1 MQPPNSPLFP
11 PQKLTLSSVA
21 GLTGDEVL
29 RSLTP
34 TYIPLLPD
42 RPLAQTS
49 TIQIYIIP
57 AEEKLFVQ
65 GFDTNEYSERPPT
78 LLRGCLCLR
87 VLKPSKIKSISV
99 LFKGQQRTDWPEG
112 IPPKK
117 NTFVECNDVSNHTW
131 PFYQS
136 ASAITP
142 NNGAD
147 YFRELPKSDCDDVSI
162 LALSETVTRSASP
175 SVSRNSSSTG
185 LSTSTSSNFLSSG
198 SGNFLSRALSP
209 SGILRKAATSP
220 ANDSLTVPFTDLTS
234 MASTDDPNKPGY
246 FAPGDY
252 FYNFEHPLHP
262 SIPETCSVTFGACH
276 YWLEASIIRIGTF
289 KSNITARMPIE
300 IVRAPSDENHEEN
313 EPIVINRDWEDQLRY
328 DIVIGAKSTVLNSY
342 LPLAFRF
349 VPLWGKVQLH
359 RIRVYLSENLEYY
372 CNNKKVHRLE
382 PSKKYLLLE
391 HKAQKGKSLL
401 SDATDEEDVLPKEL
415 EFQVF
420 IPKVINRK
428 SNHEIHPDT
437 SFENIQAHHWIKIC
451 LRISRMDPEKP
462 EKRKHYEI
470 SIDSPIH
477 ILSHLAAHGNTLL
490 PAYDNVTQV
499 EGEYLTTPPMS
510 PEVEP
515 VGYTVPN
522 VANNLANNFSPIAGN
537 SANNFTNSFIPHL
550 IPGNTSS
557 NFNGIESHLDGV
569 LESPH
574 FDRIHSLANNDE
586 PISRDGDMHLD
597 SNLFKPEANQ
607 NPIMSS
613 PQAVPHPGTFSPIQP
628 AIQGSPSFTPIPRPI
643 HLLRKPSNNPPP
655 FGADLSAPGL
665 DSAPPPAYEEE
676 DPGSLSPL
684 RIDDSAERTTSHT
697 SVVSNHETP
706 IRLMLNRQLR
716 TSEELI
722 NGQLPLDNP
731 ALAEPLELID
741 NLVDTLDVY
750 QAQDL
755 VSETDVGDSSYTTD
769 ETHSPNAGPASPHAG
784 PASPHAGP
792 ASPQIYHPATKSSLQ
807 LPSAFVDDEDI
818 TDCPT
823 SLINPPQASGSRA
836 LSPIRRNLRSRRSSE
851 ADFSPSERNLRS
863 LHRSE
868 RSSISSLSSSV
879 ADAHVDQTIPLLS
892 LLTATLSSVSETNLP
907 LEHGNGSQTSLLY
920 DLSVRRAGS
929 VHFTKLHAILDNGDL
944 ADGSLAVSDKLLQL
958 RNPRITKHYQDEKY
972 DELFLKGD
980 GGNGSG
986 SRVVGSTFKSSGAE
1000 PESAGPDSPATID
1013 SLKSNSMRHKS
1024 FGVTDLSNDLDS
1036 YKSGSST
1043 ECETVLQDDTP
1054 KTASNH
1060 IKSSSNVPGFNYDFI
1075 I

>member
-34 TYIPLLPD
+34 AYIPLLPD
-42 RPLAQTS
+42 KPLAHTS
-49 TIQIYIIP
+49 SIQIYIIP
-57 AEEKLFVQ
+57 AEETLFVQ

-117 NTFVECNDVSNHTW
+117 NTFVEVNDVSNHTW
-131 PFYQS
+131 PFYHS

-147 YFRELPKSDCDDVSI
+147 YFRELPKSDCDDVSH
-162 LALSETVTRSASP
+162 LTLSETITRSASP
-175 SVSRNSSSTG
+175 SISRTSSFTV
-185 LSTSTSSNFLSSG
+185 LSTSTSSNFLSAG

-234 MASTDDPNKPGY
+234 MASTDDPNRPGY

-262 SIPETCSVTFGACH
+262 SVPETCSVTFGACH

-289 KSNITARMPIE
+289 KSNITARLPIE

-372 CNNKKVHRLE
+372 CNDKKVHRME
-382 PSKKYLLLE
+382 PPKKYLLLE

-401 SDATDEEDVLPKEL
+401 SDDTDEDDVLPKEL

-420 IPKVINRK
+420 IPKVVNRK

-462 EKRKHYEI
+462 ETRKHYEI

-515 VGYTVPN
+515 VGYTVSN
-522 VANNLANNFSPIAGN
+522 LANNLANNFSPIAGSSSNN
-537 SANNFTNSFIPHL
+537 SANNFTNSYIPHL
-550 IPGNTSS
+550 IPGNITSS
-557 NFNGIESHLDGV
+557 FNGIESHLDGV
-569 LESPH
+569 LECPH

-586 PISRDGDMHLD
+586 PIARDGDMHLD
-597 SNLFKPEANQ
+597 SNLYKPEENQ
-607 NPIMSS
+607 NPNMSS
-613 PQAVPHPGTFSPIQP
+613 PQAVPHPGTFSPIQS
-628 AIQGSPSFTPIPRPI
+628 AIPGSPSFTPILRPI
-643 HLLRKPSNNPPP
+643 HLLRKPSINPPP

-684 RIDDSAERTTSHT
+684 RIDDSAERTNSHT
-697 SVVSNHETP
+697 STASTASNHETP

-722 NGQLPLDNP
+722 NGQHLLDNLPL
-731 ALAEPLELID
+731 AETLELID
-741 NLVDTLDVY
+741 NLVDTLEEY

-769 ETHSPNAGPASPHAG
+769 DTNIHSLHAE
-784 PASPHAGP
+784 P
-792 ASPQIYHPATKSSLQ
+792 ASPQIYHPAPKSSLQ
-807 LPSAFVDDEDI
+807 LPSVFVDEEDI
-818 TDCPT
+818 TDCPI
-823 SLINPPQASGSRA
+823 SPINPTQAMGESGSRA
-836 LSPIRRNLRSRRSSE
+836 LSPLRRNLRSRRSSE
-851 ADFSPSERNLRS
+851 GDFSPSERKLRS

-868 RSSISSLSSSV
+868 RSSISSLGSSIV
-879 ADAHVDQTIPLLS
+879 DAHVDQTIPLLS
-892 LLTATLSSVSETNLP
+892 LSTSTLSTVSDTNLP
-907 LEHGNGSQTSLLY
+907 LENRNGSQTSLLY

-929 VHFTKLHAILDNGDL
+929 IHFTKLHAILDNGDL
-944 ADGSLAVSDKLLQL
+944 AEGALAVSDKLLQL
-958 RNPRITKHYQDEKY
+958 RNPRIARHYQNDKY
-972 DELFLKGD
+972 DESFVKGD
-980 GGNGSG
+980 GGNESG
-986 SRVVGSTFKSSGAE
+986 SRVASSTFRSTGAE
-1000 PESAGPDSPATID
+1000 HESAGPDSPATAD
-1013 SLKSNSMRHKS
+1013 NLTSNSMRHKS
-1024 FGVTDLSNDLDS
+1024 FGVTDLSNDIDS

-1043 ECETVLQDDTP
+1043 ECETVLLDDAP
-1054 KTASNH
+1054 KTSSNR